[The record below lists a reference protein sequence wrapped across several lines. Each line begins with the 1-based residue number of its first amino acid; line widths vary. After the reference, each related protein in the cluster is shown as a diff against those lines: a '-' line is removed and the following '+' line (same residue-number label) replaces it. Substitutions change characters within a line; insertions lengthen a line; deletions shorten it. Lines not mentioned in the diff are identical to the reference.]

1 MDKLFL
7 GIKSHVVCI
16 DKSSGH
22 ELWRSKLKTSTIT
35 NVYYEND
42 MVFAYAGGHLFCVN
56 AYDGSIKWENTLK
69 GLGYSTCIIA
79 SEHQNNAVISAQV
92 AAQQV
97 AASTATVTHS
107 AGNGDG

>member
-16 DKSSGH
+16 HKRTGQ
-22 ELWRSKLKTSTIT
+22 ELWRTKLRTSSIT

-42 MVFAYAGGHLFCVN
+42 FVYAYAGGHLFCINV
-56 AYDGSIKWENTLK
+56 YDGSIVWENQLK

-79 SEHQNNAVISAQV
+79 SEQQSSAVVSAQV
-92 AAQQV
+92 SAQQA
-97 AASTATVTHS
+97 AASTTTVAHS
-107 AGNGDG
+107 GGQSDG